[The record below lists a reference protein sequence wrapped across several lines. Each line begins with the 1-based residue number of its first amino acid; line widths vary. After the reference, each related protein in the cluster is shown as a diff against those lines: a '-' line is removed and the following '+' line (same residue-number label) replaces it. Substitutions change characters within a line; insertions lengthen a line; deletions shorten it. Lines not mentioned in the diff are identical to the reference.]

1 MTSSDMITV
10 WVIEQKRKTEEVFGE
25 QIIYQEEMFIERMT
39 AIIQNT
45 SFFERVRKDNKF
57 VS

>member
-10 WVIEQKRKTEEVFGE
+10 WVIEQKRKIEEVFGE
-25 QIIYQEEMFIERMT
+25 QIIYQEEMFIEWMT

>member
-10 WVIEQKRKTEEVFGE
+10 WVIEQKRKIEEVFGE